1 MRYQIVTYGCQMNV
15 HESEK
20 LAEILENEGYLP
32 TEFREEADLI
42 VFNTCCV
49 RENAEKRVFGNVGA
63 LKNLKKRHPELLIAV
78 CGCMP
83 QQQGMAEKLTA
94 KFPFV
99 DIVFGTYNIDEF
111 ASLIRKRKKDK
122 VRVVEIWPHEKEIC
136 EEIGYKRDSSVHA
149 YVNIMYGCNNFC
161 TYCIVPYVRGRERS
175 RSISAIR
182 TEVNGLIE
190 RGFKEITLLGQ
201 NVDSYG
207 SDLDAG
213 ANFPALL
220 NELCKIDGKYRI
232 RFMTSHPKD
241 LSEEVV
247 KTMAEHSALCNSIH
261 LPIQSGSDRVLR
273 RMNRKYSVT
282 HYLSLI
288 EMIRKYLPDCAIT
301 TDLMVGFPGET
312 EEDFLE
318 TLELVK
324 KVRFDNAFTFV
335 YSMRSGTL
343 AAEYPDQ
350 IEEAVK
356 KDRIVR
362 LVALQNRITAEI
374 SRAQLGKKFEVLID
388 GHDNRDSERFAGRTD
403 CGRLVSVSAKP
414 GIGIGDFVR
423 VGIVKANA
431 SSLQGE
437 IILD

>member
-20 LAEILENEGYLP
+20 LAEILVKEGYLP
-32 TEFREEADLI
+32 AESQEEADLI
-42 VFNTCCV
+42 VFNTCCI
-49 RENAEKRVFGNVGA
+49 RENAEKRVFGNVGT
-63 LKNLKKRHPELLIAV
+63 LKNLKRRRPELLIAV

-83 QQQGMAEKLTA
+83 QQQGMAEKLTSR
-94 KFPFV
+94 FPFV

-111 ASLIRKRKKDK
+111 ASLIRRRREEKA
-122 VRVVEIWPHEKEIC
+122 RVVDIWPHEKEIR
-136 EEIGYKRDSSVHA
+136 EEIGYRRDSAVHA

-175 RSISAIR
+175 RSVAAIYA
-182 TEVNGLIE
+182 EVKGLIE
-190 RGFKEITLLGQ
+190 SGFKEITLLGQ

-207 SDLDAG
+207 SDSDQG
-213 ANFPALL
+213 ADFPALL
-220 NELCKIDGKYRI
+220 DELCKIEGKYRI

-241 LSEEVV
+241 LSEAVV
-247 KTMAEHSALCNSIH
+247 KTMAEHPALCHSIH

-273 RMNRKYSVT
+273 RMNRRYT
-282 HYLSLI
+282 AAHYLSLI

-301 TDLMVGFPGET
+301 TDLM
-312 EEDFLE
+312 
-318 TLELVK
+318 
-324 KVRFDNAFTFV
+324 RA
-335 YSMRSGTL
+335 GTR

-362 LVALQNRITAEI
+362 LVALQNQITAEI
-374 SRAQLGKKFEVLID
+374 SRAQLGREFEVLID
-388 GHDNRDSERFAGRTD
+388 GHDNRDPKRLAGRTD
-403 CGRLVSVSAKP
+403 CGRLVSLPAEN

-423 VGIVKANA
+423 ARIVKANA

-437 IILD
+437 MILD